1 MSEQPLSVLETIDL
15 QILFVKMCNFA
26 VSGAGPLAQLF
37 LSVAQ
42 S

>member
-15 QILFVKMCNFA
+15 QILFVKMCNLA
-26 VSGAGPLAQLF
+26 VSGAGSLAQLF
-37 LSVAQ
+37 LSVVQ